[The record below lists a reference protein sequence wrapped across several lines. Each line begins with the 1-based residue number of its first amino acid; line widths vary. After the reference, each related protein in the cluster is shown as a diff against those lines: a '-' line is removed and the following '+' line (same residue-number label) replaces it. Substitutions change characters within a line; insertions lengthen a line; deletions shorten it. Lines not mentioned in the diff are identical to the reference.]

1 MKNLSQMPKFNPLI
15 SVIIPC
21 LNEAENICAC
31 IQSAEGSYP
40 SDQVEIIVV
49 DGESTD
55 ETLSLI
61 PEHITVFQTQP
72 NRARQMN
79 MGAKEAK
86 GDIFVFCHAD
96 TQLPKGWREKMIAS
110 LEDTYVVGGA
120 FQSRL
125 EPDVGSLKWMN
136 LIKLPKN
143 WRFMYG
149 DQGMFVRRTI
159 FEAIGGFPEVILMED
174 VELARGMA
182 EKGKVT
188 RVDLRVITDSR
199 RMVEKGVLNQIIG
212 NAWRMIR
219 YLYFQATPEEIAST
233 YRSSREETI

>member
-1 MKNLSQMPKFNPLI
+1 MKNLSQMPEFNPLI
-15 SVIIPC
+15 SVIVPC
-21 LNEAENICAC
+21 LNEADNICAC
-31 IQSAEGSYP
+31 IRSAEGSYP

-61 PEHITVFQTQP
+61 PEHITVLQTKP
-72 NRARQMN
+72 HRARQMN

-86 GDIFVFCHAD
+86 GEVLVFCHAD
-96 TQLPKGWREKMIAS
+96 TRLPKGWREKMIAS
-110 LEDTYVVGGA
+110 LDDPYVVGGA

-125 EPDVGSLKWMN
+125 EPEVRSLKWMN

-149 DQGMFVRRTI
+149 DQGMFVRRST
-159 FEAIGGFPEVILMED
+159 FEAIGGFPDIILMED
-174 VELARGMA
+174 VELARGMV

-199 RMVEKGVLNQIIG
+199 RMLEKGIFKQIIG